1 MEVPMDELLKALKD
15 RFGPSVLDSHERLG
29 ETTVI
34 IRPEALKDVML
45 YLRDSGGFEMLT
57 DLTAIDWL
65 GKREPRFEVVYH
77 LHSYSRNLRLRVKAP
92 NDGGVDSVVEIW
104 PGSGYMERE
113 TWEMFGINFKG
124 NPELT
129 HILLWDG
136 FPGWP
141 LRKDFNWREDIPLPE
156 NR

>member
-1 MEVPMDELLKALKD
+1 MDELLKTIRD
-15 RFGPSVLDSHERLG
+15 SFGPFVLDTYQRLG
-29 ETTVI
+29 ETTAI
-34 IRPEALKDVML
+34 IKPEAVRDVML
-45 YLRDSGGFEMLT
+45 YLRDTEKFEMLMS
-57 DLTAIDWL
+57 LTAVDWL
-65 GKREPRFEVVYH
+65 GRREPRFEVVYH

-92 NDGGVDSVVEIW
+92 CDGWIDSVVDIW
-104 PGSGYMERE
+104 PGAGYMERE
-113 TWEMFGINFKG
+113 TWEMFGIDFRG

-141 LRKDFNWREDIPLPE
+141 LRKDFGWREDVPLPE

>member
-1 MEVPMDELLKALKD
+1 MDELINAVKE
-15 RFGPSVLDSHERLG
+15 RFGPSVLDAYQRLG

-34 IRPEALKDVML
+34 VKSEAIRDFML
-45 YLRDSGGFEMLT
+45 YLRDTERFEMLT
-57 DLTAIDWL
+57 SLTAVDWL

-77 LHSYSRNLRLRVKAP
+77 LHSYSRNIRLRVKAP
-92 NDGGVDSVVEIW
+92 TDRAIDSVVEVW
-104 PGSGYMERE
+104 PGAGYMERE
-113 TWEMFGINFKG
+113 TWEMFGIDFRG

-129 HILLWDG
+129 HILLWDD

-141 LRKDFNWREDIPLPE
+141 LRKDFNWREDVPLPE